1 MNSSIKESK
10 IFNIFKKRNE
20 NKKSKGKVKQFFDQL
35 SRGLMLPI
43 AILPIAGLLLGIGGS
58 IGANVTSETGII
70 FANIFKG
77 MSDVIFGNLPI
88 LFCIA
93 ITITFSKDKGASGFA
108 AVLAYLVF
116 ASSQS

>member
-1 MNSSIKESK
+1 
-10 IFNIFKKRNE
+10 
-20 NKKSKGKVKQFFDQL
+20 
-35 SRGLMLPI
+35 MLPI

-58 IGANVTSETGII
+58 IGANATTEAAVI

-93 ITITFSKDKGASGFA
+93 ITITFSKDKGASGFSSA
-108 AVLAYLVF
+108 IAYLVF
-116 ASSQS
+116 CSSQLAFLQFNDDGTLKSIM